1 MNHQHPASLL
11 YSYCYVKGCRFNTF
25 HSTQAHKCGSCG
37 RKGHGKIECS
47 IADNQYCTIFIDMG
61 ACYIIRKN
69 KGVTETMLVGN
80 QDWFYNSESITT
92 FIGDRKEKI
101 L

>member
-1 MNHQHPASLL
+1 
-11 YSYCYVKGCRFNTF
+11 
-25 HSTQAHKCGSCG
+25 
-37 RKGHGKIECS
+37 
-47 IADNQYCTIFIDMG
+47 MG